1 MIKFMKVQF
10 NASLDNVTLARSIAA
25 CFLLECNL
33 TVAVLNEVKTI
44 VSEAVTNAIVH
55 GYRCDNESLVS
66 MELELEDGILRIT
79 VEDKGVGI
87 ENVEEARTPL
97 FSTKLKEERAGL
109 GFTIMEVFSDEM
121 SVNSKPNEG
130 TTVFCVKKIA

>member
-1 MIKFMKVQF
+1 MKKYMRVQF

-33 TVAVLNEVKTI
+33 TVGVLNEVKTI
-44 VSEAVTNAIVH
+44 ISEGVTNAIVH
-55 GYRCDNESLVS
+55 GYHCDNESLVTLL
-66 MELELEDGILRIT
+66 LELEDGILRIT
-79 VEDKGVGI
+79 IEDQGVGI

-121 SVNSKPNEG
+121 SVNSNVGEG
-130 TTVFCVKKIA
+130 TTIFCVKRIE